1 MSDLLNAAH
10 TTPTARIPAA
20 ALIPGLLGLLPFWGL
35 AISTELSTQVDP
47 ILALM
52 ALIMYGAIILS
63 FVGALWWGMAV
74 HAPASTLRSAMFVWS
89 VVPALI
95 GWASIMTEPA
105 VGLRMLIGGLA
116 LQWVLDGLLR
126 RNVPNLIPQW
136 VFKLRTLLTLG
147 ATSALGFTWWQL
159 S

>member
-1 MSDLLNAAH
+1 MSDLLNA
-10 TTPTARIPAA
+10 TLTPRPARIPAG

-35 AISTELSTQVDP
+35 ALSTQLSSGLDP
-47 ILALM
+47 LLALM

-63 FVGALWWGMAV
+63 FVGALWWGIAV
-74 HAPASTLRSAMFVWS
+74 HAPDTAPRTAMFIWS

-95 GWASIMTEPA
+95 GWGSIMTEPA
-105 VGLRMLIGGLA
+105 LGLRMLIAGLA
-116 LQWVLDGLLR
+116 LQWLLDGLLMR
-126 RNVPNLIPQW
+126 RVPSLIPRW
-136 VFKLRTLLTLG
+136 VFRLRTMLTLG

>member
-10 TTPTARIPAA
+10 ITPSARIPAA
-20 ALIPGLLGLLPFWGL
+20 ALIPGLMGLLPFWGL
-35 AISTELSTQVDP
+35 ALSTQLSTGIDP
-47 ILALM
+47 ILALL
-52 ALIMYGAIILS
+52 ALIMYGAVILS

-74 HAPASTLRSAMFVWS
+74 NASASTLRSAMFVWS

-95 GWASIMTEPA
+95 GWVSIMTEPT
-105 VGLRMLIGGLA
+105 VGLQMLIGGLA

-126 RNVPNLIPQW
+126 RNVPTLMPHW